1 MSMKIFVP
9 LTKVDIEKRL
19 VYGTLAAEEPDRSR
33 EVLDYVSSKPHF
45 QAWSSDIAKAT
56 EGKSVGNLRAMH
68 GKVAAGKFT
77 DLQFDDE
84 NKRIEAVAKV
94 VDNAEWDKVLEGVYT
109 GFSIGGKYGKT
120 WDDNGLRHY
129 EAIPAEGSLVDY
141 PCIPSATFKVMKA
154 DGSEELRKFTANTEP
169 VEAVNKLAELLDQG
183 KLDPRELLKIA
194 MDDLTKRDFSE
205 DRRKKDANK
214 GKALPDGSFPIENK
228 SDLENAIKAYGRAKD
243 KEAAKNHIIARAKA
257 LGVEDMLPE
266 NWEKLAQATD
276 VQKADGGKDGDG
288 DDTGGKGDGD
298 GNDGDVDD
306 EPDGAKSG
314 TANVGK
320 KDDAEGD
327 DKSGGDADKAAAARA
342 AADAL
347 AKAGRRNSAA
357 DQDHLQAAHDAL
369 VKAGAMCSGSGD
381 DDASRIDD
389 DFAMAAGVD
398 ELCKAA
404 DIEPFEGKTALE
416 KAAHLVVA
424 LSKAHARIAEL
435 EAEPAPSKG
444 TLKTISKAADM
455 TINQDNQDADID
467 AELER
472 AAKAQVDGDPV
483 PMVKFIH
490 KYGARQ
496 VRPNGPRPSK

>member
-19 VYGTLAAEEPDRSR
+19 VYGTLAAEEPDRSQ
-33 EVLDYVSSKPHF
+33 EVLDYATSKPHF
-45 QAWSSDIAKAT
+45 EAWSSDISKAT

-120 WDDNGLRHY
+120 WNDNGLRRY

-205 DRRKKDANK
+205 DRRKEDADK
-214 GKALPDGSFPIENK
+214 GKAMPDGSFPIENK

-243 KEAAKNHIIARAKA
+243 KEAAKKHIMARAKA
-257 LGVEDMLPE
+257 LGAEDMLPE
-266 NWEKLAQATD
+266 NWEKLVEATD
-276 VQKADGGKDGDG
+276 VQKADGGKDDDS
-288 DDTGGKGDGD
+288 DDTGGKGNGDGD
-298 GNDGDVDD
+298 DDADDNGNG
-306 EPDGAKSG
+306 DGAKNG
-314 TANVGK
+314 TKDDGK
-320 KDDAEGD
+320 KDNS
-327 DKSGGDADKAAAARA
+327 KSGDDADKAAAANA

-347 AKAGRRNSAA
+347 AKAGRRNSTA
-357 DQDHLQAAHDAL
+357 DQSHLQAAHDAL
-369 VKAGAMCSGSGD
+369 VKAGAICSGSD

-404 DIEPFEGKTALE
+404 GMEVFEGETALE
-416 KAAHLVVA
+416 KAAHMVVA

-435 EAEPAPSKG
+435 EAEPAVSKG
-444 TLKTISKAADM
+444 MLKTMSKAADM
-455 TINQDNQDADID
+455 TVNQDTTDADMD

-472 AAKAQVDGDPV
+472 AAKAQVEGDPV